1 MRSEPPH
8 LLLGETCV
16 YVCIAEPL
24 AKNSLQEQLCLPMG
38 LHSLKLRSTTK
49 VTNSMYSK
57 HDFVN
62 LGETCWWE
70 RVRMQ
75 QECKPITCL
84 ATCKMPPRM
93 HVWASLGLSGPLWAS
108 ARQPASPPSQAHDR
122 FPGRNSVSQ
131 PASQV
136 PGRNSACG

>member
-8 LLLGETCV
+8 LVLGETCV

-38 LHSLKLRSTTK
+38 LHSLKLRSTKK
-49 VTNSMYSK
+49 VTNPMYSK

-84 ATCKMPPRM
+84 ATCKMSPGVQKRLVTKVMWLPSTFVPYVICERCGDM
-93 HVWASLGLSGPLWAS
+93 YCWPKTISLESS
-108 ARQPASPPSQAHDR
+108 ETEST
-122 FPGRNSVSQ
+122 VSM
-131 PASQV
+131 
-136 PGRNSACG
+136 